1 MLRSRSIFAVSV
13 VSLALSTA
21 ASAADPEIKAWP
33 TGTTGVSIGSLGDK
47 FEASGIVWDRS
58 LSVLWAVGDLGQVA
72 RMQSDGTASS
82 VWDLRLTDPA
92 NNKQRLDLESVT
104 VTGETSKIYLGL
116 ESPPTILE
124 YTASATGTAAPQPT
138 GKLWLLKAI
147 TAKDNSGMEALAW
160 VPNGSHPYTN
170 STSGG
175 VFYATVEKDGIIHV
189 FDVDLSTG
197 GSAPKKLGSFKPYDK
212 KDISDLYYSI
222 ETHTLYV
229 LYDNADLLVEV
240 DVSTKTPT
248 VKSVYNL
255 KVTNSTE
262 QEGVTLQPATCP
274 AKATLYIADD
284 AAFKVYSF
292 SDYPQP
298 CPPPPPASPTP

>member
-1 MLRSRSIFAVSV
+1 MLRPISIFAVPV
-13 VSLALSTA
+13 VSLALTTV
-21 ASAADPEIKAWP
+21 ASAAGPEIKAWP

-47 FEASGIVWDRS
+47 FEASGVVWDRS

-72 RMQSDGTASS
+72 RMKSDGTESS
-82 VWDLRLTDPA
+82 VWDVRLTDPY
-92 NNKQRLDLESVT
+92 NKKQRLDLESVT
-104 VTGETSKIYLGL
+104 VAKDSSKIYLGL

-124 YTASATGTAAPQPT
+124 YTVSATGTEAPQPT
-138 GKLWLLKAI
+138 GKMWLLKAV

-189 FDVDLSTG
+189 FDVNLSTG
-197 GSAPKKLGSFKPYDK
+197 GSAPKDLGSFKPYDK

-222 ETHTLYV
+222 ETQTLYV

-240 DVSTKTPT
+240 DVSTTTPT
-248 VKSVYNL
+248 VKNVYNL
-255 KVTNSTE
+255 KTTNSKE
-262 QEGVTLQPATCP
+262 QEGVTLLPAACP

-284 AAFKVYSF
+284 SAFKVYSF
-292 SDYPQP
+292 SEYPQP
-298 CPPPPPASPTP
+298 CPPPPAPPAP